1 MNAHLGRQLIGL
13 VAVLEEAG
21 DVVEDG
27 ERDHH
32 EHREPERD
40 QFENDNLK
48 LSPFESLNTSIR
60 IRQIN
65 KRSNRTKS
73 SFTKLKRPHAKR
85 KISEEINATLEIDS
99 YWPIKLVCPF
109 STIFNQLEF

>member
-1 MNAHLGRQLIGL
+1 MNAHLCRQLIGL

-32 EHREPERD
+32 EHREPERG
-40 QFENDNLK
+40 QFENGNLK

-73 SFTKLKRPHAKR
+73 SFTKLKRPQA
-85 KISEEINATLEIDS
+85 
-99 YWPIKLVCPF
+99 
-109 STIFNQLEF
+109 